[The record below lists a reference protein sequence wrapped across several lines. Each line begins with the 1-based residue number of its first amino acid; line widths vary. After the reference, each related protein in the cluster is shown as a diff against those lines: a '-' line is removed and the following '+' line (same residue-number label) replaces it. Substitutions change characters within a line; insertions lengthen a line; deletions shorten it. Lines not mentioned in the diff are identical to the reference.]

1 MVTKVAEASQV
12 DVVFDSNLENFIK
25 ESTRA
30 SLCNDA
36 ELTEYVNL
44 LLESSPPVMLKRF
57 WASSKRQIR
66 AADIM

>member
-57 WASSKRQIR
+57 
-66 AADIM
+66 